1 MAVSFVINT
10 SGGEPL
16 YKQLLQQ
23 FESKIKTGKL
33 KSGDMV
39 PSMNDLANQLNV
51 SRETIKKVYSILR
64 DRGYLEPRQGK
75 GFYVKE
81 QNSLRNLSILI
92 LFDKLSIYK
101 QTILNSFLAEV
112 GDGIETTF
120 LIFNQNLD
128 LLEYYLDLYLDQ
140 FDYYL
145 VTPHCPLDEKS
156 QKRMLKI
163 ISRIPNRKL
172 IVLDVLPKNLRGN
185 FGAVY
190 QDFENDAYDGLA
202 EGLDKI
208 KIIGRLKVITLPTS
222 LYGKQVI
229 KAVDRFCEEN
239 GIVAMYYDAPPK
251 KIYKNDIFLLI
262 SSQLDTGIAEL
273 NDNVI
278 SNNLTIGKDVFL
290 ISYNEFDLNK
300 VVLGGLT
307 TISTDFAKMGRL
319 AAKMVKE
326 KKFSWE
332 TLERDVL
339 SLIDRHLQFDE
350 EEFAHIAARNHSAS
364 LLPFP
369 YAHFRP
375 GQREMAKY
383 IYALMSKK
391 QSKNVF
397 FFEAPTGIG
406 KTISA
411 IYPALKSFAKG
422 TNSKLFYL
430 TAKGSGRQA
439 AFDALSSCYEK
450 GFVGRDSWLVAKDKI
465 CFQPGSECNPDS
477 CPFAKDYYGKLRQVT
492 KEEVHENHRYSPE
505 FVTTLARH
513 YAMCPFEL
521 QLDLSLLADVIL
533 CDYNYFF
540 DPLVRLDRYF
550 GPEADPSRD
559 IVLID
564 EAHNLPS
571 RARDMYSESLSLS
584 LLEKVKKDLSEYKTF
599 RSIKNARKK
608 LQTALEEVEKAQT
621 KPFAILPSFPDSVF
635 AALFRRRSWYI

>member
-81 QNSLRNLSILI
+81 QNSLRNPSILI

-326 KKFSWE
+326 KKLF
-332 TLERDVL
+332 
-339 SLIDRHLQFDE
+339 
-350 EEFAHIAARNHSAS
+350 
-364 LLPFP
+364 
-369 YAHFRP
+369 
-375 GQREMAKY
+375 
-383 IYALMSKK
+383 K
-391 QSKNVF
+391 QK
-397 FFEAPTGIG
+397 
-406 KTISA
+406 
-411 IYPALKSFAKG
+411 
-422 TNSKLFYL
+422 
-430 TAKGSGRQA
+430 
-439 AFDALSSCYEK
+439 
-450 GFVGRDSWLVAKDKI
+450 
-465 CFQPGSECNPDS
+465 
-477 CPFAKDYYGKLRQVT
+477 
-492 KEEVHENHRYSPE
+492 
-505 FVTTLARH
+505 
-513 YAMCPFEL
+513 
-521 QLDLSLLADVIL
+521 
-533 CDYNYFF
+533 CD
-540 DPLVRLDRYF
+540 F
-550 GPEADPSRD
+550 GMTR
-559 IVLID
+559 
-564 EAHNLPS
+564 
-571 RARDMYSESLSLS
+571 RM
-584 LLEKVKKDLSEYKTF
+584 TF
-599 RSIKNARKK
+599 
-608 LQTALEEVEKAQT
+608 
-621 KPFAILPSFPDSVF
+621 
-635 AALFRRRSWYI
+635 